1 MELFASDSDLLSPLS
16 PISTSTGDLTSIQE
30 EEEEEEEQPIVMS
43 GLPPVS
49 PGNVCYGRGLVGVVT
64 LIIH

>member
-30 EEEEEEEQPIVMS
+30 EDEEEQPIVMS

>member
-30 EEEEEEEQPIVMS
+30 EDEEEQPIVMS

-49 PGNVCYGRGLVGVVT
+49 PGNVCYGRGLVGVVI

>member
-16 PISTSTGDLTSIQE
+16 PISTSTGDLTSIQ